1 MGLFDSMQGMMS
13 SATSSASRGVELARL
28 NARTK
33 EINQE
38 RVRLASQLG
47 AALYE
52 RIKEQPEI
60 AKGFEQLCRSIADL
74 DKERE
79 GISQQ
84 IAQLE
89 QESKARAEA
98 KQTYVCPNCKSVFSS
113 SDVFCSGCGQ
123 KVEALLSSMS
133 ATNSAALDG
142 SVCASCGSA
151 VDAEDV
157 FCMTC
162 GAKLG
167 VAVPNVSKGE
177 REESSVVSSD
187 DLEQSSADSTQMDI
201 AAAEAQPA
209 QCSQCGCEL
218 QPDDRFCM
226 SCGFK
231 VS

>member
-1 MGLFDSMQGMMS
+1 MGLLDSMQGMMS

-52 RIKEQPEI
+52 QIKEQPEI
-60 AKGFEQLCRSIADL
+60 GKGFEQLCRSIAEL

-79 GISQQ
+79 EISQQ

-98 KQTYVCPNCKSVFSS
+98 KQAYVCPNCKSVFSTG
-113 SDVFCSGCGQ
+113 DVFCSGCGQ
-123 KVEALLSSMS
+123 KVETLLSSMN
-133 ATNSAALDG
+133 ATG
-142 SVCASCGSA
+142 STTSGGSICVNCGHA
-151 VDAEDV
+151 VDVEDV
-157 FCMTC
+157 YCMTC
-162 GAKLG
+162 GAKLS
-167 VAVPNVSKGE
+167 AAAPNASKGE
-177 REESSVVSSD
+177 REEPSVISPD
-187 DLEQSSADSTQMDI
+187 ALGQSSANNAQMSI
-201 AAAEAQPA
+201 AAAEVQPA
-209 QCSQCGCEL
+209 RCLRCGCEL

-226 SCGFK
+226 SCGSR